1 MESLMEEM
9 EKINKRNKSII
20 ENANITDPSYA
31 QFRELVMNMYNYLD
45 NIMIAILEKEDKY
58 TPN

>member
-1 MESLMEEM
+1 MESLMKEM

-31 QFRELVMNMYNYLD
+31 KFRELAMNMYNYLD
-45 NIMIAILEKEDKY
+45 NIMIAILEKEYKG
-58 TPN
+58 